1 MEKWDCE
8 RLKGKWDTANVSIEK
23 DLTFGFSWPQRNYYC
38 SFCKK
43 EFKSAQALGGHMNV
57 HRRDRARMRLS
68 PSWEFPDSNS
78 KTNSN
83 PNPNPNPN
91 PSFSS
96 SSSATRFSPYNV
108 KCNSSLSAY
117 SSSPTPATD
126 RHLQR
131 DEVAT
136 PLEGDM
142 GKNLKKGALLRVN
155 DLTGFSSS
163 NDPRIWRAK
172 ELVKLDLNRGLV
184 QHAKEDLDL
193 ELRLG
198 YSN

>member
-1 MEKWDCE
+1 MEKFKWDCE
-8 RLKGKWDTANVSIEK
+8 TLKGKWDTANLSFEK
-23 DLTFGFSWPQRNYYC
+23 DLTFGFSWPQRNYHC

-68 PSWEFPDSNS
+68 PSWEYPNS
-78 KTNSN
+78 
-83 PNPNPNPN
+83 NPN

-96 SSSATRFSPYNV
+96 TSSATRFSPYNV
-108 KCNSSLSAY
+108 KSNTSLSAF
-117 SSSPTPATD
+117 SSSAAPSTD
-126 RHLQR
+126 QHLQR
-131 DEVAT
+131 DDVASL
-136 PLEGDM
+136 LEGNVD
-142 GKNLKKGALLRVN
+142 KNLKKGALLRVN
-155 DLTGFSSS
+155 DLTVFARS
-163 NDPRIWRAK
+163 NDPGIWKAK